1 MTIATAPYLEQRF
14 KQVATQSR
22 DPKSPCMPQPK
33 SRSMIAIAF
42 VLPVVFDK
50 LWELVSPQLHII
62 SRLIHRA
69 PRSAPTG
76 WRRVRST
83 RWIWPLPL
91 PWKFPGLI

>member
-42 VLPVVFDK
+42 VLPVVFANCRNSC
-50 LWELVSPQLHII
+50 L
-62 SRLIHRA
+62 
-69 PRSAPTG
+69 RS
-76 WRRVRST
+76 S
-83 RWIWPLPL
+83 I
-91 PWKFPGLI
+91 